1 MNINKKKNE
10 HPYKIFGFFA
20 ILLIGLGIYIGVLI
34 YKENT
39 KQQDL
44 YLETELESFTSK
56 INSILATYEVFSKYI
71 FEETVNKPQINYL
84 MYKASFGNDNEKS
97 KLRQELYLQLKN
109 NYKNI
114 TKYNFR
120 QLHFHLANGDSFLR
134 FHSPENF
141 GDNLLS
147 IRDSIRRL
155 KEEKRFIK
163 GFEEGR
169 IYNGYRFMY
178 PIFYQKNYVG
188 SVEVSISMQT
198 LVEVVSDLYNEFDLF
213 FIIDGDV
220 INKIVFSDKINNY
233 TKSPIFNGYY
243 FDKEVKEISI
253 TKAHIFNDKKLEE
266 FFKNTDIE
274 KKLQTKEN
282 FSFVKN
288 MGGKY
293 YLAQFLSIKNIN
305 NKHVAYMISMSCP
318 EQYRNIFNKYFSI
331 FILVIFIITISI
343 ISSLIYIKD
352 KNKLKILSNTDY
364 LTKIFN
370 RVRFMEIAS
379 YELNRVERSSSTF
392 TVIIFDIDFFKKIND
407 NYGHNIGD
415 TVLIELC
422 NLVSKNLRKTDIFAR
437 WGGEEFI
444 CLLPDTNIRGAYILS
459 ESLRKKVESFKF
471 SHIEKITI
479 SLGLYQM
486 KKTDTFIEDI
496 IDKADKALYLSK
508 NSGRNKT
515 SIWLE

>member
-1 MNINKKKNE
+1 M
-10 HPYKIFGFFA
+10 
-20 ILLIGLGIYIGVLI
+20 
-34 YKENT
+34 
-39 KQQDL
+39 
-44 YLETELESFTSK
+44 
-56 INSILATYEVFSKYI
+56 
-71 FEETVNKPQINYL
+71 
-84 MYKASFGNDNEKS
+84 
-97 KLRQELYLQLKN
+97 
-109 NYKNI
+109 
-114 TKYNFR
+114 
-120 QLHFHLANGDSFLR
+120 
-134 FHSPENF
+134 
-141 GDNLLS
+141 
-147 IRDSIRRL
+147 
-155 KEEKRFIK
+155 
-163 GFEEGR
+163 
-169 IYNGYRFMY
+169 
-178 PIFYQKNYVG
+178 
-188 SVEVSISMQT
+188 
-198 LVEVVSDLYNEFDLF
+198 
-213 FIIDGDV
+213 
-220 INKIVFSDKINNY
+220 
-233 TKSPIFNGYY
+233 
-243 FDKEVKEISI
+243 
-253 TKAHIFNDKKLEE
+253 EE

-305 NKHVAYMISMSCP
+305 NKHVAYMISMSYP